1 MTRTN
6 DGFKISQRDLE
17 LRGPGEF
24 FGDRQSGLARFKI
37 ADLMTDMR
45 VVQQSQAAL
54 QQILERDPL
63 LGAPENAPLK
73 SAVDQLLGAYEDG
86 AL

>member
-63 LGAPENAPLK
+63 LARRKRAAEIGCRPAARRI
-73 SAVDQLLGAYEDG
+73 
-86 AL
+86 